1 VKVSLM
7 IGTANLTSR
16 EVVMVGNRTFLTIL
30 LRAMARV
37 AKRTKATTTVKVKVA
52 LVPAKEVPNGTVVL
66 IARRKMAARIRRT
79 LKAKGATATRPT
91 TVGTG
96 RGLRLAAAALTEC
109 LADTSKGATSRGR
122 IASTR

>member
-1 VKVSLM
+1 
-7 IGTANLTSR
+7 
-16 EVVMVGNRTFLTIL
+16 VGNRAFLTIL

-52 LVPAKEVPNGTVVL
+52 LVPAKDVPNGTVVL
-66 IARRKMAARIRRT
+66 IARRRMAAKIRRT